1 MSETNPQDND
11 VMVQNQIIK
20 EVYNKTEPFARSFN
34 DEKKWKDITVEFK
47 KYCNEEIKQGEFK
60 GDEKLSLAKV
70 LHSVEVFNPFMDVGH
85 LLKDNYRSEELFE
98 AGKIKEIEKFKD
110 KELIELF
117 DSLFILEQL
126 YFHGKMWNHTMKCCD
141 YVNLVEKLNKES
153 IGYVIVISELKTCSL
168 YYKMVMSIGVE
179 EEEMDFSEQGNQFIT
194 EMGNDKFYSMIDEV
208 LKKGISKELK
218 ERLEFRKEY
227 IKALEEIGNKKSTT
241 LPKIPEDMKTTEKRF
256 IRENLYARDITFVP
270 NIRRYEIP
278 TLEEIKKIY
287 EKDAE
292 EIRKTN
298 ELMPKERIMVAYCGI
313 HKIFMCP
320 IKNLLVRYIIR
331 EYVLDNIQEKIK
343 KGMKE
348 VGLNQQRI
356 EVDKLFYERLGMVFG
371 DIIKMMTH
379 NQSYFYRSFSIL
391 LEVFEMTHND
401 AYQFDLQQ
409 IQKYPPPTFKPQF
422 IMPGHYINGYLMQI
436 KFSLM
441 IKYLLI
447 GISLKLY
454 SDYEYHMIY
463 WYISILFSMSYEH
476 LNEFRIQLDM
486 DRRMYSISKKSKN
499 IKPSKLTPNMEQL
512 TILLY
517 KTLISGITKL
527 LLALNKMNII
537 KSPEFLLG
545 NNKYRYELRFSA
557 FEKCHTPQYIPF
569 EKYEEQR
576 TNNIQPGLIIIDSI
590 NELKKCK
597 EIIEEIKLNN
607 KNNYLPNEMVGMLY
621 KISMSNMLTAM
632 KLMKIHPTSTTKAVF
647 SFDDIDYLP
656 IISIK
661 DN

>member
-1 MSETNPQDND
+1 
-11 VMVQNQIIK
+11 
-20 EVYNKTEPFARSFN
+20 
-34 DEKKWKDITVEFK
+34 
-47 KYCNEEIKQGEFK
+47 
-60 GDEKLSLAKV
+60 
-70 LHSVEVFNPFMDVGH
+70 
-85 LLKDNYRSEELFE
+85 
-98 AGKIKEIEKFKD
+98 
-110 KELIELF
+110 
-117 DSLFILEQL
+117 
-126 YFHGKMWNHTMKCCD
+126 
-141 YVNLVEKLNKES
+141 
-153 IGYVIVISELKTCSL
+153 
-168 YYKMVMSIGVE
+168 
-179 EEEMDFSEQGNQFIT
+179 
-194 EMGNDKFYSMIDEV
+194 
-208 LKKGISKELK
+208 
-218 ERLEFRKEY
+218 
-227 IKALEEIGNKKSTT
+227 
-241 LPKIPEDMKTTEKRF
+241 
-256 IRENLYARDITFVP
+256 
-270 NIRRYEIP
+270 
-278 TLEEIKKIY
+278 
-287 EKDAE
+287 
-292 EIRKTN
+292 
-298 ELMPKERIMVAYCGI
+298 
-313 HKIFMCP
+313 
-320 IKNLLVRYIIR
+320 
-331 EYVLDNIQEKIK
+331 
-343 KGMKE
+343 
-348 VGLNQQRI
+348 
-356 EVDKLFYERLGMVFG
+356 
-371 DIIKMMTH
+371 
-379 NQSYFYRSFSIL
+379 
-391 LEVFEMTHND
+391 
-401 AYQFDLQQ
+401 
-409 IQKYPPPTFKPQF
+409 
-422 IMPGHYINGYLMQI
+422 
-436 KFSLM
+436 
-441 IKYLLI
+441 
-447 GISLKLY
+447 
-454 SDYEYHMIY
+454 
-463 WYISILFSMSYEH
+463 MSYEH